1 MMNQPPLADA
11 TTTALPTSTAPTA
24 PANSSA
30 ALPNLNAADTS
41 AVIAMAW
48 ADEVSFAAIKLQY
61 GLTEAQIITL
71 MRRELKRSSFRLW
84 RARVTGRHAKHPQ
97 REIAK
102 QRWAQAIADEN

>member
-1 MMNQPPLADA
+1 
-11 TTTALPTSTAPTA
+11 
-24 PANSSA
+24 
-30 ALPNLNAADTS
+30 
-41 AVIAMAW
+41 MAW